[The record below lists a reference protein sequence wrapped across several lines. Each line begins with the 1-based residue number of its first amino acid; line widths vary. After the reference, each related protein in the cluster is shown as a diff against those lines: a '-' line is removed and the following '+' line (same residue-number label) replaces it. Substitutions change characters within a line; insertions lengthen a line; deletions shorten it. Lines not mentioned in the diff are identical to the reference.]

1 MNIKETQTSP
11 KEELL
16 NINRTLFSLLETVQ
30 NRSDIADSRLDSW
43 GKACKDIHRQI
54 SDESVRVAIIGAV
67 KSGKS
72 TFVNSIFRGDY
83 LKRGAGIVT
92 SIVTRV
98 RRGENL
104 KAFLHFKSWN
114 EINTEIENALVLFPA
129 WEKQSDE
136 KLFDIQNEKD
146 RQSLKLALMGLRDDM
161 IIIDGARDPNS
172 ILLSLYLKGYDRV
185 AEMISGDLMT
195 AEFSGDEFAR
205 HRSFVSNDSLAVYL
219 KDVEL
224 EINHDDITSSIEI
237 ADCQGSDSPNP
248 LHLVMIQNYLI
259 QTHFI
264 IYVISSRT
272 GLREADIKFLS
283 MIKKM
288 GIMENTM
295 FVVNVDISEHD
306 SLEDLR
312 AIIGKVKEEL
322 EMLRPDPDIYALS
335 ALFNLFSAQNVSLS
349 NKNSLRLAQW
359 MEEKEMISFVTRET
373 KQFNSTLHSK
383 LSQER
388 IGLLLRNHLE
398 RMAVIASG
406 IESLAWINKDLME
419 KDTDS
424 ATDIIKKIRH
434 YQDQLENIRT
444 LIKSTLKGSS
454 EEIMKDLKAE
464 IDSFFN
470 VHSGGISSETL
481 DFIRSYSVSFEKYR
495 EKLAVSGF
503 SNTLHFIFQKFKRE
517 LDVFMAENIN
527 PEIARFL
534 REIDE
539 RLQRYLESI
548 ARPYKAM
555 ASDAVSEL
563 RAAIRTP
570 GPDIQTSSFD
580 GQSLL
585 DIDEVKQTANL
596 KLPSGSAALQYS
608 AKIRAEAIVRLGFYS
623 AINLFKKA
631 LKKSAKKRK
640 EEQIHALADGF
651 ELIKAETEK
660 TIVFHFENYRENIKF
675 QYVLKLLDASTENLH
690 DFLIEQFQ
698 SHGTDLKTL
707 GEMMKTQGNSRKE
720 MIKFLD
726 DTAIKSKSIQKSLK
740 KARAIIGQGNSGTLR
755 NQLNNYTN

>member
-1 MNIKETQTSP
+1 MNIKEAQISP

-16 NINRTLFSLLETVQ
+16 NINRTLSSLLKSVQ
-30 NRSDIADSRLDSW
+30 SHSDIADSRLDGW
-43 GKACKDIHRQI
+43 KKACKDIHRQI
-54 SDESVRVAIIGAV
+54 SEESVRVAVIGVV

-72 TFVNSIFRGDY
+72 TLVNSLFRGDY

-104 KAFLHFKSWN
+104 RSILHFKSWD
-114 EINTEIENALVLFPA
+114 EINNEIENALVLFPA

-136 KLFDIQNEKD
+136 KLFDIQDEKD
-146 RQSLKLALMGLRDDM
+146 RQALKLALMGLRDDM
-161 IIIDGARDPNS
+161 LIIDGVRDPNS

-185 AEMISGDLMT
+185 TEIISGDSMT
-195 AEFSGDEFAR
+195 AEFRGDEFVR
-205 HRSFVSNDSLAVYL
+205 HRSFVSDDVLAVYL

-224 EINHDDITSSIEI
+224 EINHNEITGSVEI

-288 GIMENTM
+288 GIIENTL

-306 SLEDLR
+306 SLENLS

-322 EMLRPDPDIYALS
+322 SMLRPDPDIYALS
-335 ALFNLFSAQNVSLS
+335 ALFNLFSAQNMSLS
-349 NKNSLRLAQW
+349 NKNSFRLAQW
-359 MEEKEMISFVTRET
+359 MEEKEIISFLTRET
-373 KQFNSTLHSK
+373 DHFNSTLHSK
-383 LSQER
+383 LSRER
-388 IGLLLRNHLE
+388 IGLLLKNHLE
-398 RMAVIASG
+398 RMTVIASG
-406 IESLAWINKDLME
+406 VENFAWINKDLME

-424 ATDIIKKIRH
+424 ASELMKKIRH
-434 YQDQLENIRT
+434 YQDQLEKIRT
-444 LIKSTLKGSS
+444 LVKSTLKGSS
-454 EEIMKDLKAE
+454 EEIMKDLKGE

-470 VHSGGISSETL
+470 LHSGGVSSETL

-534 REIDE
+534 GEIDE
-539 RLQRYLESI
+539 RLQKYLESV
-548 ARPYKAM
+548 AKPYKAM

-563 RAAIRTP
+563 RAVIRSP

-580 GQSLL
+580 RESFL
-585 DIDEVKQTANL
+585 DIDEVKQTASL

-608 AKIRAEAIVRLGFYS
+608 AKIRAEAIIRLGFYS

-631 LKKSAKKRK
+631 LKKSAKHSKQ
-640 EEQIHALADGF
+640 EQILALADGF
-651 ELIKAETEK
+651 NLIKAETEK
-660 TIVFHFENYRENIKF
+660 SIIFHFENYRENIKF
-675 QYVLKLLDASTENLH
+675 QYVLKLLDAATNNLH

-726 DTAIKSKSIQKSLK
+726 ETANKSKNLQKSLDN
-740 KARAIIGQGNSGTLR
+740 AREIIDQGNRENESKG
-755 NQLNNYTN
+755 